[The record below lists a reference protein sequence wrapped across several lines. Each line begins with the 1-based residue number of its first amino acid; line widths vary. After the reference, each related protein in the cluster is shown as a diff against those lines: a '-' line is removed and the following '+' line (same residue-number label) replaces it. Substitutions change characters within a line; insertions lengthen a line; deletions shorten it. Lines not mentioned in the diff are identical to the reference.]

1 MRSELNKRIKR
12 VQLQIRDEFQRK
24 PFNAENWD
32 LSLAFFENALWRE
45 GANSLCKFTIAEL
58 SDFAGTEDEAKKAI
72 QTLSRA
78 LLIRNACFDSEGV
91 TFQVDTDAIQF
102 HPMHKVTIRRS
113 NMPPRSADPHIRGE
127 YEIPVAVI
135 QNQELSL
142 EARGVYLTLLT
153 EPDTKGSEL
162 AEWLST
168 QAPDC
173 TPEQASEFIDELM
186 ACDLLKRDLDD
197 WIVCNSL
204 IK

>member
-1 MRSELNKRIKR
+1 MKSELTKRIES
-12 VQLQIRDEFQRK
+12 VQRQIKDEFQHK
-24 PFNAENWD
+24 PFDAENWD
-32 LSLAFFENALWRE
+32 LSLAFFEQALWRE
-45 GANSLCKFTIAEL
+45 GARNFCKFTIAEL
-58 SDFAGTEDEAKKAI
+58 SDFAGTEDDARKAI

-78 LLIRNACFDSEGV
+78 LLIRNARFKDEEV

-102 HPMHKVTIRRS
+102 HPRHKVVVRRS
-113 NMPPRSADPHIRGE
+113 DMPPRSADPHIRGE
-127 YEIPVAVI
+127 YDVPVAVI

-142 EARGVYLTLLT
+142 EARGVYFTLLT
-153 EPDTKGSEL
+153 EPDTKGGEL

-173 TPEQASEFIDELM
+173 TSEQANEFIGELM
-186 ACDLLKRDLDD
+186 AHDLLKRDLDD